1 MELAWELN
9 YRTKIFEKK
18 ISIDIHQVH
27 QIVNAFK
34 LLKDN
39 GIKRTSYNVIGFPDE
54 TEEMIINTIKL
65 NTELQPDNITVAFYS
80 PYEGTAQ
87 GKISVDKRLFR
98 KGQKNVD
105 GQLRSLSISNKI
117 DLELLNFYKRYFTLL
132 VRNGLQYLEQYK
144 KEYFSEK

>member
-9 YRTKIFEKK
+9 IERRFSRKNLNRYSSVR
-18 ISIDIHQVH
+18 

-34 LLKDN
+34 LLRDN
-39 GIKRTSYNVIGFPDE
+39 GIKRTSYNVVGFPDE

-87 GKISVDKRLFR
+87 GKISVDKRL
-98 KGQKNVD
+98 
-105 GQLRSLSISNKI
+105 SW
-117 DLELLNFYKRYFTLL
+117 
-132 VRNGLQYLEQYK
+132 
-144 KEYFSEK
+144 